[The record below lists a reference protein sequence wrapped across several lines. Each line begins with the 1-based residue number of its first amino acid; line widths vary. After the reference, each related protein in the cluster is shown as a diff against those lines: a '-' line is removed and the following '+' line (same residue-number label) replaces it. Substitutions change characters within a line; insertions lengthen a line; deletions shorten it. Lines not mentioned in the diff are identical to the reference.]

1 MVYTVTAPVNVATGI
16 RTRLQHIKALEHEIA
31 LIVSIVGET
40 NSISGDVALRAI
52 EGNDLTL
59 EVKDE

>member
-1 MVYTVTAPVNVATGI
+1 VIYTVTAPANVATGI
-16 RTRLQHIKALEHEIA
+16 RTRLQHIRTLEREIA
-31 LIVSIVGET
+31 LIVSIIGET
-40 NSISGDVALRAI
+40 NCITGDVALKAI